1 MHYYEYFKN
10 IIVNINDS
18 CAQKLI
24 KITKDE
30 EMYDLKDNCIL
41 DVC

>member
-1 MHYYEYFKN
+1 M
-10 IIVNINDS
+10 
-18 CAQKLI
+18 LI

-30 EMYDLKDNCIL
+30 EMYDLKDNCVL